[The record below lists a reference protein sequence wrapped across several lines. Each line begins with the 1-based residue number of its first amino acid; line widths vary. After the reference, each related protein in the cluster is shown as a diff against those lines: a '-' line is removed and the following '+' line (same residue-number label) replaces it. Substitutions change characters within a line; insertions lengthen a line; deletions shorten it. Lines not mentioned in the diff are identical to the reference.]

1 MEVIKTDLEGV
12 LIIKP
17 NVFPDARG
25 TFMELWHGP
34 RYEEAGLP
42 ATFLQDN
49 ISVSSRGVVRGL
61 HYQIPRPQG
70 KLVTVLTGE
79 IFDVAVDIR
88 RESPTFGKW
97 TSAILS
103 EENHQQMYVP
113 VGFAH
118 GFMALTDNARVLYKC
133 TDIYEPGAGRTISVH
148 DPEIGIE
155 WPNLEPILSEADA
168 SGALLSNVPTEEL
181 F

>member
-1 MEVIKTDLEGV
+1 MDITKTDLEGV
-12 LIIKP
+12 LIIR
-17 NVFPDARG
+17 PDVYPDERG
-25 TFMELWHGP
+25 TFMESWHSA

-49 ISVSSRGVVRGL
+49 ISVSSRGVVRGM

-88 RESPTFGKW
+88 RDSPTFGHW

-103 EENHQQMYVP
+103 ETNNLQMFVP

-118 GFMALTDNARVLYKC
+118 GFMALSDNARVLYKC
-133 TDIYEPGAGRTISVH
+133 TDIYEPGTGRTISVH
-148 DPEIGIE
+148 DPDIGID
-155 WPNLEPILSEADA
+155 WPDLKPILSVADA
-168 SGALLSNVPTEEL
+168 AGVLLSQVPPDQL